1 MKLSGIFNWIS
12 GRPATPPQLPGL
24 LNMGV
29 QPVSTQFGYDRGGP
43 IDRYF
48 IEGFLDDN
56 KGCIKGRVLEIG
68 DDAYTR
74 QFGGDAVLQSD
85 VLHIDPLN
93 TQATITG
100 DLTNLPQVPA
110 NSFDCII
117 LTQTLHL
124 VYNFQDA
131 LATCARILKP
141 GGSLLLTVPGISHIA
156 QDEWGK
162 YWQWSFTPN
171 SIHEA
176 LSGAFTGAAPI
187 IKTFGN
193 VKLAA
198 AFLYGFGLPEIQKA
212 ELDYVDEH
220 YPLIITASVTK
231 TASHDLA

>member
-1 MKLSGIFNWIS
+1 MQLSGIFNWMS
-12 GRPATPPQLPGL
+12 RKPATLPPLPGL
-24 LNMGV
+24 LNMSV
-29 QPVSTQFGYDRGGP
+29 HPVSTQFGYDRGGP

-48 IEGFLDDN
+48 IERFLGGS
-56 KGCIKGRVLEIG
+56 KGVIKGRVLEIG

-74 QFGGDAVLQSD
+74 QFGGDAVMQCD
-85 VLHIDPLN
+85 VLHIDPLQP
-93 TQATITG
+93 QATITG

-124 VYNFQDA
+124 VFNFQDA
-131 LATCARILKP
+131 LTTCARILKP

-171 SIHEA
+171 SIREA

-187 IKTFGN
+187 INTFGN

-220 YPLIITASVTK
+220 YPLIITVSVTK
-231 TASHDLA
+231 TASHDPA